1 MFQFFIQFKKFINTS
16 SLVQI
21 VYDLLQNQYF
31 QDPFQGYP
39 RQQREHSNAVSD
51 RQDILDSTFNAILRV
66 YASTVKNLS
75 YLM

>member
-1 MFQFFIQFKKFINTS
+1 MICYRISISKTRFKDIRDNKGNIRTPS
-16 SLVQI
+16 PI
-21 VYDLLQNQYF
+21 
-31 QDPFQGYP
+31 
-39 RQQREHSNAVSD
+39 D